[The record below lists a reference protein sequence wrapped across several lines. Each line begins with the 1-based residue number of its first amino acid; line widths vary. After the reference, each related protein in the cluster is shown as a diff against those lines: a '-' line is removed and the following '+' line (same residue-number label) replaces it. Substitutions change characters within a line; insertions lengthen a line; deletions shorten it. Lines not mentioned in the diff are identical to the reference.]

1 MPQQETQDGATNHNQ
16 RTDTSTQVPYSI
28 NEKQFLNWETRWET
42 KQDVI
47 DHFLDEL
54 ERSMA
59 QSHNAEGHILSIV
72 RE

>member
-1 MPQQETQDGATNHNQ
+1 MSHSEMQDGARNHDQ
-16 RTDTSTQVPYSI
+16 RTDTSPQVPYQI
-28 NEKQFLNWETRWET
+28 DEKQFLNWESRWET

-59 QSHNAEGHILSIV
+59 QRHNTEGHMLSLV
-72 RE
+72 CE